1 MGDTGLG
8 AAGNTE
14 LSKTWLWPARVHSL
28 VKETDSDVNNSK
40 MRHFVINTTLEE
52 NKTLSECP
60 LYT

>member
-14 LSKTWLWPARVHSL
+14 LSKTWLWPARVHSDE
-28 VKETDSDVNNSK
+28 ETDRDVNNSK